1 MTNSRDVILKLKD
14 VREEKGLS
22 YGDILD
28 LMEQNGDYLSKT
40 TLSRVFAEGSEDI
53 KFRYEDTI
61 RPIAN
66 ALLDIE
72 NMEDDDSMDTK
83 AMKSLLKY
91 KIERIEE
98 LEQKVEHLE
107 AALDKE
113 KIKYHDKLDEER
125 DLYNR
130 RVDFLKEQ
138 ISLKDKRMDQL
149 LEAVFEKE
157 ICGGNHRLQSSGW
170 RVEFCQRYRWL

>member
-1 MTNSRDVILKLKD
+1 MTNTKDIILKLKE

-28 LMEQNGDYLSKT
+28 LMEKNGDFLSKST
-40 TLSRVFAEGSEDI
+40 ISRIFADGSEEMS
-53 KFRYEDTI
+53 FRYEETI

-72 NMEDDDSMDTK
+72 TIEDTDDMDIR

-98 LEQKVEHLE
+98 LEQQIEHLKS
-107 AALDKE
+107 ALDKE
-113 KIKYHDKLDEER
+113 KIKYHEKLDAER
-125 DLYNR
+125 ERNR
-130 RVDFLKEQ
+130 MSIDFLKEQ

-149 LEAVFEKE
+149 LDAVFEKDKQHKE
-157 ICGGNHRLQSSGW
+157 MLSKLLTLKKH
-170 RVEFCQRYRWL
+170 ED

>member
-1 MTNSRDVILKLKD
+1 MTNSRDVILKLKE

-22 YGDILD
+22 YNEILD
-28 LMEQNGDYLSKT
+28 LMEKNGEYLSKS
-40 TLSRVFAEGSEDI
+40 TLSRVFAEGSEEI

-72 NMEDDDSMDTK
+72 TIEETDDMDIR

-91 KIERIEE
+91 KIQRIEE
-98 LEQKVEHLE
+98 LERQVEHLE
-107 AALDKE
+107 SSLNKEKLKYHEKLDKE
-113 KIKYHDKLDEER
+113 REQS
-125 DLYNR
+125 R
-130 RVDFLKEQ
+130 RSIEFLKDQ

-149 LEAVFEKE
+149 LEAVFEKDSQHKE
-157 ICGGNHRLQSSGW
+157 MLSKVLKCSRCPN
-170 RVEFCQRYRWL
+170 ET

>member
-1 MTNSRDVILKLKD
+1 MTNSKDVILKLKE

-22 YGDILD
+22 YNDILD
-28 LMEQNGDYLSKT
+28 LMEKNGEYLSKS
-40 TLSRVFAEGSEDI
+40 TLSRVFAEGSEEI

-72 NMEDDDSMDTK
+72 TIEETDGMDIR

-98 LEQKVEHLE
+98 LERQVEHLE
-107 AALDKE
+107 AALNKEKLKYHEKLDKE
-113 KIKYHDKLDEER
+113 REQS
-125 DLYNR
+125 R
-130 RVDFLKEQ
+130 RSIEFLKEQ

-149 LEAVFEKE
+149 LDAVFSKNEALK
-157 ICGGNHRLQSSGW
+157 
-170 RVEFCQRYRWL
+170 